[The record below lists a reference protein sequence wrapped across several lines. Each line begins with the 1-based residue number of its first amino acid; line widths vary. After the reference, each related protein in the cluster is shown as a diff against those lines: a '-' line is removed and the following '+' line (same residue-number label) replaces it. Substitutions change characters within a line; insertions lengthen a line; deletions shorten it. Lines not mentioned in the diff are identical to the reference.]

1 MPQILVV
8 DDDRHQRLLLREILE
23 EDGHQIR
30 EATDGLAA
38 LVAVQT
44 QRPDLIILDINMPGL
59 DGLQVLRRLHDIDR
73 HLPIILNS
81 AYSAYKEQYVSWL
94 ADAYVTKSSNTDDL
108 RHAVANILKQR
119 GIVPPTAPQAA
130 S

>member
-23 EDGHQIR
+23 EDGHRVR
-30 EATDGLAA
+30 EATDGSAALAA
-38 LVAVQT
+38 VQA

-73 HLPIILNS
+73 HLPVILNS
-81 AYSAYKEQYVSWL
+81 AYSAYNEQYVSWL
-94 ADAYVTKSSNTDDL
+94 ADAYVTKSSNTDEL
-108 RHAVANILKQR
+108 RRAVLSVLVQR
-119 GIVPPTAPQAA
+119 GVVPPTVAQAE
-130 S
+130 